1 MNNIEQDNATIADTL
16 TDENEPKSSA
26 VVLEAIVQ
34 AEKYFHNYYSACDRV
49 DEELNGFAN
58 AGNANFTDT
67 EYDIFWANMEVLK
80 PAIYSRP
87 PMPVVAAKY
96 RDRNKT
102 ANTAAEL
109 LERCL
114 SSAFN
119 SNGMD
124 DVMLQ
129 VRDDLAIANR
139 GVIWTRYESD
149 DDQRVCI
156 EHLDRTD
163 FLHDPAK
170 KWQDVTW
177 VARRAW
183 MTRREMQ
190 NRFEKSSGLAWT
202 NAGYVEID
210 TDKYGAAD
218 KSEKAAVWEVW
229 HKEANRVYWVSEGVP
244 VMLDEGEP
252 HLRLTGFFPCP
263 KPAYGTLKR
272 RSLIPI
278 PDYERYKRHLDQI
291 DEVTKRIY
299 VLLDAIK
306 MKGFVPAGGEIGTA
320 VETALKSNDTSLIVP
335 IPSAALM
342 ASSGNFITWLP
353 LAEVAQTIQGL
364 IEARNQLFQDF
375 YQLSGI
381 SDIMRGATD
390 AQETLGA
397 QQIKAQYG
405 SIRVRDKIDELQR
418 IARDAGRIAGEI
430 IAEKFSEKTLLNMA
444 QMSMPKK
451 SEIKRSIDEI
461 TKATQDRAKQIEAEA
476 SEQIQ
481 MMQQQGQDP
490 SQIAAQA
497 EEAINAAVEESAK
510 QIKQLSSQVVLEDVI
525 KLLRDDEVRGFS
537 IDIETDST
545 IMTDENEEKSSRAE
559 FLQVVASLLPGLRD
573 FASGGEASAKLS
585 GLLLKFGIA
594 PYRAGRELDGAF
606 DDVIDEAEKQAAM
619 PNQQQDDTQGLI
631 EAQNKLAEAEMAK
644 AQAQTMK
651 VEADGQLKAAQLQQ
665 KQMELEQKYA
675 DAERKSQLEIEK
687 LRGDLEEQ
695 QARIEKMMA
704 ETAKIMSTV
713 GVEAGRL
720 ELDTAVAEDNSI
732 NREQDRVISQ
742 QREERNYAMSERQQ
756 AFNESRGA
764 VE

>member
-1 MNNIEQDNATIADTL
+1 MKNIEQNDATIADTL
-16 TDENEPKSSA
+16 TDENEPNSSA
-26 VVLEAIVQ
+26 VVLEAIEQ
-34 AEKYFHNYYSACDRV
+34 AERYFQSYYDACDRV

-58 AGNANFTDT
+58 PGNTNFTDT
-67 EYDIFWANMEVLK
+67 QFDIFWSSLEVLK
-80 PAIYSRP
+80 PAVYSRP
-87 PMPVVAAKY
+87 PLPVVAAKY

-102 ANTAAEL
+102 ANVAAEM

-114 SSAFN
+114 SSTFH
-119 SNGMD
+119 STGMD

-129 VRDDLAIANR
+129 VRDDLAVANR
-139 GVIWTRYESD
+139 GAGWVRYED
-149 DDQRVCI
+149 DNGQRVCI

-170 KWQDVTW
+170 KWQDVQW

-183 MTRREMQ
+183 LTRREMRD
-190 NRFEKSSGLAWT
+190 RFQKTSGMNWT
-202 NAGYVEID
+202 KAGYVEID

-218 KSEKAAVWEVW
+218 KSEKAPVWEVW
-229 HKEANRVYWVSEGVP
+229 HKGDGKVYWVTEGVP

-252 HLRLTGFFPCP
+252 HLKIEGFFPCP

-291 DEVTKRIY
+291 DELTTRIY
-299 VLLDAIK
+299 DLLESIR
-306 MKGFVPAGGEIGTA
+306 MKGFIPAGGDIGQA
-320 VETALKSNDTSLIVP
+320 LETALKATDTSIIIPVP
-335 IPSAALM
+335 NAALV
-342 ASSGNFITWLP
+342 ASGGNFITWLP
-353 LAEVAQTIQGL
+353 LAEVAQAIQGM

-418 IARDAGRIAGEI
+418 FARDAGRIAGEI
-430 IAEKFSEKTLLNMA
+430 IAEKFTEKTLLNMA

-451 SEIKRSIDEI
+451 SEIKKAIDQI
-461 TKATQDRAKQIEAEA
+461 TEATKSRA
-476 SEQIQ
+476 SEIDNEARQAIELA
-481 MMQQQGQDP
+481 QQQGEDP
-490 SQIAAQA
+490 QQIAMQA
-497 EEAINAAVEESAK
+497 EEAIQ
-510 QIKQLSSQVVLEDVI
+510 QIIDQSMQEVKALSSQVVLEDVI

-545 IMTDENEEKSSRAE
+545 IMTDENEEKQSRSE
-559 FLQVVASLLPGLRD
+559 FLTV
-573 FASGGEASAKLS
+573 FANTVPQLAELVQTGEEGSKLAGG
-585 GLLLKFGIA
+585 LLKFSIA
-594 PYRAGRELDGAF
+594 PYRAGRELDGLI
-606 DDVIDEAEKQAAM
+606 DDFIEAMEKRGGQ
-619 PNQQQDDTQGLI
+619 PSEEQDDTQGLI

-695 QARIEKMMA
+695 QARIEKIMA
-704 ETAKIMSTV
+704 ETAKIVASV

-720 ELDTAVAEDNSI
+720 DLDAAVAEDNAVS
-732 NREQDRVISQ
+732 REQDRAISQ
-742 QREERNYAMSERQQ
+742 QRDERNFAASQQQ
-756 AFNESRGA
+756 AIAGGFDERP
-764 VE
+764 

>member
-1 MNNIEQDNATIADTL
+1 MQNYVRNEATIADTL
-16 TDENEPKSSA
+16 KDENEPKSSA
-26 VVLEAIVQ
+26 VVLEAIEQ
-34 AEKYFHNYYSACDRV
+34 AVKYFSGYFVVCDRV
-49 DEELNGFAN
+49 DERLNGTPNSGSTSFIDAK
-58 AGNANFTDT
+58 
-67 EYDIFWANMEVLK
+67 YDVFWANLEVLK

-87 PMPVVAAKY
+87 PMPVVAAKF

-102 ANTAAEL
+102 ANVAAEL

-114 SSAFN
+114 TSVFN
-119 SNGMD
+119 ATGMD

-139 GVIWTRYESD
+139 GVGWIRYESD
-149 DDQRVCI
+149 DGQRVCI

-183 MTRREMQ
+183 LTRREMRD
-190 NRFEKSSGLAWT
+190 RFQKTSGNAWI
-202 NAGYVEID
+202 NAAYVEID

-218 KSEKAAVWEVW
+218 KSEKAPVWEVW
-229 HKEANRVYWVSEGVP
+229 HKGDGKVYWVTEGVP

-252 HLRLTGFFPCP
+252 HLKLEGFFPCP

-278 PDYERYKRHLDQI
+278 PDYERYK
-291 DEVTKRIY
+291 
-299 VLLDAIK
+299 VLLDQVDELTERIYDLLEEIR
-306 MKGFVPAGGEIGTA
+306 MKGFIPAGGDIGDA
-320 VETALKSNDTSLIVP
+320 VETALKSSDSSLIVP
-335 IPSAALM
+335 VPNAALM
-342 ASSGNFITWLP
+342 ANGGNFITWMP
-353 LAEVAQTIQGL
+353 LSEVATTIQGL
-364 IEARNQLFQDF
+364 IAAREQLFQDF

-418 IARDAGRIAGEI
+418 FARDAGRIAGEV

-444 QMSMPKK
+444 QMSLPKK
-451 SEIKRSIDEI
+451 SDVKKSIDEVA
-461 TKATQDRAKQIEAEA
+461 KAAKNRAAQIDEEARQAIELA
-476 SEQIQ
+476 
-481 MMQQQGQDP
+481 QQQGGDAQA
-490 SQIAAQA
+490 IAAQA
-497 EEAINAAVEESAK
+497 DEAVQLLIQESTS
-510 QIKQLSSQVVLEDVI
+510 QIKKLSEQVVLEDVI
-525 KLLRDDEVRGFS
+525 KLLRDDELRGFS

-545 IMTDENEEKSSRAE
+545 ILTDENEEKANRAE
-559 FLQVVASLLPGLRD
+559 FLQVLTGAIPSLAPLVQ
-573 FASGGEASAKLS
+573 SGEAGAKFA
-585 GLLLKFGIA
+585 GGLLKFALA
-594 PYRAGRELDGAF
+594 PYRAGRELDGMVDEF
-606 DDVIDEAEKQAAM
+606 IDNAEQMAG
-619 PNQQQDDTQGLI
+619 QQEGQQDDNQGLI

-704 ETAKIMSTV
+704 ETAKIISTV

-720 ELDTAVAEDNSI
+720 ELDAAVAEDNSI

-742 QREERNYAMSERQQ
+742 QREERNFAMSERQQ
-756 AFNESRGA
+756 ALNEARGA